1 MDALELLSQRRSSRA
16 AELTEPGPEGP
27 ALQRILEAA
36 IRVPDHGKLGPWRLL
51 VLQGTD
57 RAWAGMRLAERFKA
71 LNPDASDA
79 LVTLEAERFLR
90 APVVV
95 AVIHRPIPS
104 EKIPA
109 WEQQLSAG
117 AVCQNLLLAAHASG
131 FAGQWLTGWSAYD
144 GPFLEALGFAPEDR
158 LAGWIYLGTPE
169 REPTPRVRPALE
181 KVLLTL
187 PEGPG
192 DSGSR

>member
-1 MDALELLSQRRSSRA
+1 MDALDLLTQRRSSRA
-16 AELTEPGPEGP
+16 AELTAPGPEGA

-51 VLQGTD
+51 VLQGAD
-57 RAWAGMRLAERFKA
+57 RAWAGARLAERFKA

-95 AVIHRPIPS
+95 AVAHRPIPS

-144 GPFLEALGFAPEDR
+144 GPFLEALGFEPEDR

-169 REPTPRVRPALE
+169 REPSPRVRPALAD
-181 KVLLTL
+181 VLLTL
-187 PEGPG
+187 PEGRG
-192 DSGSR
+192 ASGSR

>member
-1 MDALELLSQRRSSRA
+1 MDALDLLSQRRSSRA
-16 AELTEPGPEGP
+16 PELTEPGPEGA
-27 ALQRILEAA
+27 ALERILEAG

-51 VLQGTD
+51 VLQGAD
-57 RAWAGMRLAERFKA
+57 RAWAGARLAERFKV
-71 LNPDASDA
+71 LNPDASEA
-79 LVTLEAERFLR
+79 LITLEAERFLR

-95 AVIHRPIPS
+95 AVVHRPIPS

-144 GPFLEALGFAPEDR
+144 APFLQSLGLAPEDR
-158 LAGWIYLGTPE
+158 LAGWIYLGTPQ
-169 REPTPRVRPALE
+169 REPSPRVRPALAE
-181 KVLLTL
+181 VLLTL
-187 PEGPG
+187 PAAKG